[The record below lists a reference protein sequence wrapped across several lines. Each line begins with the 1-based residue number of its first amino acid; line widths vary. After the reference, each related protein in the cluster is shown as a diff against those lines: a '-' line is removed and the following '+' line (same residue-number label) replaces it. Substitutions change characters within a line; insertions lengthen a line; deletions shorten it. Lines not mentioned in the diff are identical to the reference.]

1 MIHTNQDPSCV
12 GLSTDEL
19 PRPVLR
25 LRHEVPG
32 VLAAVGVLACQP
44 QFLVLLQLSLHL
56 RGGVVQPDL
65 PTENGGAS
73 PDEEDA
79 EDAESEGEDGR
90 KKETPPNHYT
100 DGETERPH
108 CRTVE
113 L

>member
-12 GLSTDEL
+12 CLPADEL

-44 QFLVLLQLSLHL
+44 EFLVLLQLPLHL

-65 PTENGGAS
+65 PTEDGGAG

-79 EDAESEGEDGR
+79 EDAQNEGEDGGE
-90 KKETPPNHYT
+90 KETPPNQ
-100 DGETERPH
+100 
-108 CRTVE
+108 
-113 L
+113 